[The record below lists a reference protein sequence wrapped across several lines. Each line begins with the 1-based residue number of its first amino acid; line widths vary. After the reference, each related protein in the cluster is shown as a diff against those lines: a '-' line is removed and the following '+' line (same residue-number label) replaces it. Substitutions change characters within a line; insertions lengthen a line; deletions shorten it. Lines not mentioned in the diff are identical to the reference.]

1 MANLTRIKILTTGAT
16 TSAPSNIKTGEL
28 AYSYV
33 AGTQANNGDRLY
45 IGTGTESGGI
55 ASSVDIIGG
64 KYFVNLLDHIHGT
77 ATANSAVL
85 LDANKYI
92 SDIAIGSL
100 QIGTSGGTGQAVTS
114 ISTSTTLA
122 GASNTQLVTALAAKT
137 YIDSVVTA
145 QDLDF
150 AGDTGTGSIDLDSE
164 VITFT
169 GLTGITTSVSG
180 NIVNIDLDDTSVAA
194 GSYGTTTAIPVITVD
209 AQGRL
214 TAASTVSITTS
225 LTLQSDDTVDN
236 LVALASDTLKLL
248 GGVGITTTNTADD
261 FTFNLDNTSVTAG
274 SYGSQTQIP
283 TFTVDAQG
291 RLTAASSVTV
301 ATALTLDGDTG
312 TGDVDLLTDD
322 LQILG
327 TANEIETAVTKVG
340 TDVKVIVGLPTNVT
354 IAGELDVNTLDV
366 ATSAAIASAT
376 IEDLTN
382 NRVVIVGAGGL
393 LEDDANF
400 VFDGTE
406 LNIGAGNLTVQHAT
420 GNTVI
425 NGDLQVNGANINLGN
440 GLTDSVIISGNLT
453 VQGTTTT
460 VESTTVVIDDPVIAL
475 GDNTTSITSDGLD
488 RGVRFKYGDGSA
500 VLTGFFGLDIQTQ
513 RFVFQNDE
521 TAGTDDFST
530 PWGDAEFGNIYG
542 TGADLGNITVGLSTD
557 NTITTTTGDL
567 ILDSSTGELVV
578 NDNATV
584 NGTLDVTGAV
594 TLTVDLAVVH
604 GGTGVSSFTGN
615 SIITAN
621 AGGTALSNLTSSLGT
636 VGDIVQFDAGGV
648 PVVSNI
654 IDGGTY

>member
-354 IAGELDVNTLDV
+354 IAGELDVTTLDV